1 MKAVANLAPR
11 TMSHHT
17 EEEWARSLIGRDWE
31 IFWDSGDEK
40 AQDKKDQGSA
50 DVQVQVDTSDTQ
62 ATATVMG
69 RSGVMAETGDANK
82 EEDATT
88 SEEPSDWYDGRIVSA
103 EKRNDG
109 TFLFFITFVGDEQIY
124 DMVLGRALVRPSARA
139 WLRRTKSLLLPK
151 GGFDLFQSHL
161 PADTMTLDDVP
172 ELLRLKESLDMDSAL
187 FYTEADGQFKGIES
201 ISRPSRCD
209 LSKIKFLHFQI
220 RAQVY
225 LRQKLAPITDHGDRG
240 DDDPTEAYVSHL
252 VACLDQLGQ
261 MCIWYEECFLMHEQ
275 VFGSGDTSSSV
286 INVETIRQTCVE
298 HGREQLIQIMS
309 MDVTHAG
316 SKLEKRKPLSSLPGI
331 RKTKRRR
338 TQKDPGYMSSPGATV
353 HNEVNNGELF
363 SFFNKGEFISDTII
377 QEFTKTIV
385 RDDSRWF
392 QLLFAGMLISSS
404 LHIQKPI
411 LKWIRQ
417 AEAILG
423 DRELV
428 TDELIK
434 TEPVVEVRSSN
445 DESDSLS
452 AISEDEEH
460 ETFYSFDDIQ
470 KCYLT
475 FQNDQLLR
483 RFDVS
488 TLIVRLE
495 EKLKAIERFESQSW
509 KLISCLVQEPEVGS
523 RKSNDEIL
531 IGLKQLKDAAQDNDG
546 YLSNVDPLGSSSSCK
561 INREVLDNAIALREW
576 VVDLRHSENFR
587 ERVSFVQDVVSRA
600 PTLPHVPSPPNFS
613 DGEDSVPT
621 RLAKVMADVQKVS
634 SNLYAHLHVFNR
646 LERLVGESS
655 VSAADPEHLR
665 SKEGVSRAFD
675 QLKSIP
681 VLSTVEEK
689 LAVRLDIMNWRTRA
703 DSQLLAAPYAYH
715 TVEELYEDLNKILAG
730 ENQTRSDL
738 LRKLESSSVVD
749 KEIRSFAVA
758 DATLLAEV
766 AVKQVQDLYL
776 KSSEW
781 KKRADAVISAL
792 KTHGNP
798 RAGAPT
804 PSTKAAAMVDLKR
817 IDDLLVEYPTLKIV
831 LLRQQEILIRVQSD
845 AREWSCS
852 ISEVIYGK
860 NNLYASLVSERE
872 RRPRG
877 LVMEPARHVIDS
889 WVEALDWKMRVTE
902 ALRIFSACE
911 AEISRL
917 YPLIIEGME
926 AVVAYSS
933 SRECSHLVEF
943 KVNAEICTV
952 LVTGVIDSHRQIRH
966 LSKEK
971 IEVSELG
978 RKLFLRLIG
987 DENNDC
993 ALLCLVFVTWRIALL
1008 DLFDRS
1014 NSMAP
1019 EKGSVRPTLVEAKDL
1034 LKAQP
1039 CVPDYIGDVEQSL
1052 FVRVTKAGLTSEV
1065 ESYKAMTA
1073 DAEQTEETAR
1083 TLLLKTKDL
1092 IRGSFNHVDAL
1103 RKHFSSLK
1111 ELQAN
1116 FKARSQTGPGLVLN
1130 LELEQQLDNCIKD
1143 LSWLVKTL
1151 SYPVLHSDNAD
1162 LGSLTRATTLPWDV
1176 LLTLY
1181 ERIPVSADDGNPTD
1195 IARVALRVREIH
1207 DSAYAWQEEVT
1218 KLLALSIRG
1227 AKRRAPLPLNVSEA
1241 ENQEKIDLT
1250 KLAELARNP
1259 ILNMVA
1265 MPRESAVREVL
1276 EKAHAFEI
1284 ELHNMLGEDFTLS
1297 ATDRAPYPD
1306 SDSLVGENGD
1316 FHMYRLTGSPL
1327 FKELLNATKRIEKIA
1342 DDICADMPGIAAFD
1356 WIKRAVQWV
1365 ESLNDSVHSYS
1376 SFGGVSTLS
1385 IPAKTASQLILDGNT
1400 LFLDG
1405 ISDDVRKTLSA
1416 HRIFLSTNKQ
1426 TNKLT
1431 VLIGKGGAHHS
1442 MGGTCIKW
1450 CPLLHEWLKED
1461 LTRMLEWE
1469 GRVTLHAQSLDILRE
1484 QSKDDEVLYQRYR
1497 FLEDT
1502 ERLIDEGRTSLI
1514 VTPQKILV
1522 DGLLGLKA
1530 SIDRLI
1536 EVSMEASNGTIT
1548 IETLKRR
1555 RYEDSFL
1562 AVEERD
1568 DVLLDLLN
1576 RRRLQPRG
1584 RVPISGSSEDGT
1596 FRDKA
1601 RSILEKALNKGMKMM
1616 GIKQLNSADVA
1627 LWCTLK
1633 AFELESAVFT
1643 EHDDSQGDYR
1653 DKVRSLRS
1661 NMEDVKNP
1669 TLAARYLLSEVS
1681 AESLASM
1688 SPDEMA
1694 SKHVR
1699 EMKAAADA
1707 ETKKNIILARAQPT
1721 DSNGK
1726 GGVKNILKAAMR
1738 SFSEVSPRA
1747 PVNRSETPPPDEVDL
1762 MTQDL
1767 PAAKARLKTP
1777 ISQVSAPSGSFSL
1790 AGSGVSQCST
1800 SPQIFSPSSATLS
1813 PSSPS
1818 PNQQSRLRSLTAM
1831 PPPPPS
1837 LGMVPLTSSV
1847 STSMHF
1853 RQGLVLSDCR
1863 SDKFTFTVNRNM
1875 FRANLVYEGDSTL
1888 DIRHGFLT
1896 ANFVEKGR
1904 LSIPEFQKFLAQ
1916 KIDGGR
1922 WAVVT
1927 LRLSVISES
1936 EAYKL
1941 FYKEYETKNR
1951 IAMFSVGKE
1960 TKMFLVT
1967 PRFHRDTMSLRGQF
1981 TNSTSTYA
1989 IVLTREQLFE

>member
-1 MKAVANLAPR
+1 
-11 TMSHHT
+11 MSHHT
-17 EEEWARSLIGRDWE
+17 DEEWARSLIGRDWE
-31 IFWDSGDEK
+31 IFWDSGEEK
-40 AQDKKDQGSA
+40 AGDEKDQGSA
-50 DVQVQVDTSDTQ
+50 AGIPAAESVVEVDPSDTQ
-62 ATATVMG
+62 PTASATR
-69 RSGVMAETGDANK
+69 RSGVVAASGDEANKGDAIG
-82 EEDATT
+82 

-103 EKRNDG
+103 KKCYDG
-109 TFLFFITFVGDEQIY
+109 RFLFFVTFVGDEQIY

-139 WLRRTKSLLLPK
+139 WLRRTIALLLPK
-151 GGFDLFQSHL
+151 GGFDLFQSTL

-187 FYTEADGQFKGIES
+187 SYTETNGHLKDNES
-201 ISRPSRCD
+201 IPRPSRYD
-209 LSKIKFLHFQI
+209 LKKIKFLLFQI

-225 LRQKLAPITDHGDRG
+225 LRQKLALITDHGDRG
-240 DDDPTEAYVSHL
+240 DDDPTEAYVRHL
-252 VACLDQLGQ
+252 VACLEQLGQ
-261 MCIWYEECFLMHEQ
+261 MCTWYEECFLIHQQ
-275 VFGSGDTSSSV
+275 VFGSGDTSAAM

-298 HGREQLIQIMS
+298 HGREQLIHLVA
-309 MDVTHAG
+309 MDVTHGGA
-316 SKLEKRKPLSSLPGI
+316 KAEKRKPLSSPPGI

-338 TQKDPGYMSSPGATV
+338 TQKDPGYMPSAGATA
-353 HNEVNNGELF
+353 HNESNDGELF
-363 SFFNKGEFISDTII
+363 SLVNEGEFISDKYI
-377 QEFTKTIV
+377 QNFTKTVV

-392 QLLFAGMLISSS
+392 QLLFAGMLCSTS
-404 LHIQKPI
+404 LYIQQPI
-411 LKWIRQ
+411 LKWTRQ
-417 AEAILG
+417 AEAVLG
-423 DRELV
+423 DRKLV
-428 TDELIK
+428 ADELNE
-434 TEPVVEVRSSN
+434 TEPGIEMGSSN
-445 DESDSLS
+445 DENDSVS
-452 AISEDEEH
+452 AVSEDEEH

-470 KCYLT
+470 DCHLT
-475 FQNDQLLR
+475 FLNHQLLR
-483 RFDVS
+483 QFDLSSLVA
-488 TLIVRLE
+488 RLE

-523 RKSNDEIL
+523 LKANDEIL
-531 IGLKQLKDAAQDNDG
+531 IGLKELKDAAQNSDR
-546 YLSNVDPLGSSSSCK
+546 YLLNVDPLGSSSSCK
-561 INREVLDNAIALREW
+561 INREVLNDAIALREW

-600 PTLPHVPSPPNFS
+600 PSLPHVPSPPNSS

-621 RLAKVMADVQKVS
+621 RLSKVMADVQKVS

-655 VSAADPEHLR
+655 VSAADPENLR

-703 DSQLLAAPYAYH
+703 DSQLLAPPYAYH
-715 TVEELYEDLNKILAG
+715 TVEELYEDLSKILAG
-730 ENQTRSDL
+730 ENQNRSDL
-738 LRKLESSSVVD
+738 LRNLESCNVVD
-749 KEIRSFAVA
+749 KEIRAFAAA

-766 AVKQVQDLYL
+766 AVKQVQDLYI

-781 KKRADAVISAL
+781 KKRADAIISAL

-798 RAGAPT
+798 LAGAPI

-817 IDDLLVEYPTLKIV
+817 IDDLLLEYPTLKIV
-831 LLRQQEILIRVQSD
+831 LLTQQEILIRVQSD
-845 AREWSCS
+845 AREWSCR
-852 ISEVIYGK
+852 ISDVIHGK
-860 NNLYASLVSERE
+860 NNLYANLVSERE
-872 RRPRG
+872 RRPKG
-877 LVMEPARHVIDS
+877 LVMEPARHVVDS
-889 WVEALDWKMRVTE
+889 WVEALDWNIRVTE
-902 ALRIFSACE
+902 ALRLFSAGD
-911 AEISRL
+911 AELSRL

-933 SRECSHLVEF
+933 SRECSHLTEF
-943 KVNAEICTV
+943 KVNTEICTV
-952 LVTGVIDSHRQIRH
+952 LVTGVMDSHRQIRH

-971 IEVSELG
+971 MEVSELG
-978 RKLFLRLIG
+978 KKLFSRLIA
-987 DENNDC
+987 DENNDFS
-993 ALLCLVFVTWRIALL
+993 LLCLVFVTWRIAVL
-1008 DLFDRS
+1008 DLFERS
-1014 NSMAP
+1014 NIMVA

-1039 CVPDYIGDVEQSL
+1039 CVPDNVGDVEKSL
-1052 FVRVTKAGLTSEV
+1052 FFRVTKAGLTSEV
-1065 ESYKAMTA
+1065 ESYKTMIA
-1073 DAEQTEETAR
+1073 DAEQTETTAR
-1083 TLLLKTKDL
+1083 TLLSRTKDL
-1092 IRGSFNHVDAL
+1092 IRGSFNHADSL
-1103 RKHFSSLK
+1103 KKHFLSLK
-1111 ELQAN
+1111 EVQAN
-1116 FKARSQTGPGLVLN
+1116 FKARTQAGPGLVLS
-1130 LELEQQLDNCIKD
+1130 LELEQQLDHCIKD

-1162 LGSLTRATTLPWDV
+1162 LGSLTKATTLPWDV

-1207 DSAYAWQEEVT
+1207 DSANIWQEEVT
-1218 KLLALSIRG
+1218 ALLALSIRG
-1227 AKRRAPLPLNVSEA
+1227 AKRRAPLPLNASEP

-1342 DDICADMPGIAAFD
+1342 DDICADMPGISAFD
-1356 WIKRAVQWV
+1356 WIKRAVLWV
-1365 ESLNDSVHSYS
+1365 ESLNESVHSDS
-1376 SFGGVSTLS
+1376 SFGGVNTLS
-1385 IPAKTASQLILDGNT
+1385 IPAKNASQLILDGNT
-1400 LFLDG
+1400 LFLDD

-1431 VLIGKGGAHHS
+1431 VLVGKGGAHHS

-1461 LTRMLEWE
+1461 LTRMLDWE
-1469 GRVTLHAQSLDILRE
+1469 GRVALHAQSLGILHE
-1484 QSKDDEVLYQRYR
+1484 ETKDDEVLYQRYR

-1522 DGLLGLKA
+1522 DGLLGLKTSIGRQIEA
-1530 SIDRLI
+1530 SIQTL
-1536 EVSMEASNGTIT
+1536 NGTIT
-1548 IETLKRR
+1548 IEALKRR

-1562 AVEERD
+1562 AVDERD
-1568 DVLLDLLN
+1568 DLLLDLLN

-1584 RVPISGSSEDGT
+1584 RVPVSGLSEDGT
-1596 FRDKA
+1596 YRDKA

-1616 GIKQLNSADVA
+1616 GINQLNSTDVA

-1633 AFELESAVFT
+1633 AFELECAVFA
-1643 EHDDSQGDYR
+1643 ENDDSQGDYR

-1681 AESLASM
+1681 AESLVSM

-1707 ETKKNIILARAQPT
+1707 ESKRNIILARAQPT

-1738 SFSEVSPRA
+1738 SFSEVSPHA
-1747 PVNRSETPPPDEVDL
+1747 QVIRSETPPPDEVDL
-1762 MTQDL
+1762 MAQDL

-1777 ISQVSAPSGSFSL
+1777 SSLVSAPSGSFSL
-1790 AGSGVSQCST
+1790 AGSDDSECGTGV
-1800 SPQIFSPSSATLS
+1800 PQIFSPSSAT
-1813 PSSPS
+1813 SSPNPS
-1818 PNQQSRLRSLTAM
+1818 QTRLRSLNAM

-1837 LGMVPLTSSV
+1837 LGMVPLASSV
-1847 STSMHF
+1847 STSAHV
-1853 RQGLVLSDCR
+1853 RQGLVISDCG
-1863 SDKFTFTVNRNM
+1863 SDKFSFTINRNT
-1875 FRANLVYEGDSTL
+1875 FRANLVYEGDSTS
-1888 DIRHGFLT
+1888 DIRHGFLP

-1922 WAVVT
+1922 WTVVT

-1936 EAYKL
+1936 EAYKG
-1941 FYKEYETKNR
+1941 FYKEYETKKR
-1951 IAMFSVGKE
+1951 IVMFGVGKE

-1967 PRFHRDTMSLRGQF
+1967 PRFHRDTRSLRGQF
-1981 TNSTSTYA
+1981 TNTTSTYA
-1989 IVLTREQLFE
+1989 IVLTREQFFE